1 MSGIRVTSYQGVDPR
16 RFIAGFLA
24 GISIVLFLL
33 LIFALLVFTGGFW
46 ETLRDVSFQIR
57 SCLSRLRIRLETK
70 LFPWDI
76 DIAPAIPS
84 SWLCCILAM

>member
-33 LIFALLVFTGGFW
+33 LIFALLVFTGGF
-46 ETLRDVSFQIR
+46 LGDAQR
-57 SCLSRLRIRLETK
+57 C
-70 LFPWDI
+70 LFPDKERT
-76 DIAPAIPS
+76 
-84 SWLCCILAM
+84 LILELTPPVA